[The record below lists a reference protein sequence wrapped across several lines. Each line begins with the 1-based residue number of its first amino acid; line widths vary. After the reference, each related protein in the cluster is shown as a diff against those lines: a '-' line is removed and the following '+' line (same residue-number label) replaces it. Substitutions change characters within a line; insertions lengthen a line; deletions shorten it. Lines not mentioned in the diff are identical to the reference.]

1 MRIRTLLQAIVVVML
16 IGATLLAATL
26 ILLDRKLREITEL
39 REDAFEI
46 TRSVAEL
53 NLLAQEYGRE
63 AGERPLQQWRARYHA
78 ALQELEDARANRY
91 TDSTLLASTYQDFVA
106 ADARLSEAAA
116 TRPAFDPDAAV
127 RAQHG
132 YGVVLHD
139 VSTRLRS
146 ALERAVNLRDLAAD
160 RHVAIRRSGL
170 NLLLLLVALSAV
182 VVLAAAVIAMRRLA
196 LPIDELRAG
205 AAQIGS
211 GNLDHRI
218 PVRDD
223 DEIGELAQAINAMA
237 GHLRAVTASRDELQ
251 SAIAERARAEAE
263 ARSLN
268 LDLERR
274 VEERTRKL
282 EDANKELESFTYSV
296 SHDLRVPLR
305 AITGFVEI
313 LEEDHGHK
321 LDDEGRRVLGIITG
335 NARRMGQ
342 LIEDLL
348 ALSRLGR
355 TPVSRSTIDMGAL
368 VREVLREVVP
378 ADSNVT
384 CKVQGLP
391 PARGERTMIRQVW
404 LNLLAN
410 AVKFS
415 ACQPEPEI
423 HVGAFRDDGQTIYFV
438 RDNGVG
444 FDMRYYDK
452 LFGVFQRLHSD
463 EQFQGTGVGLAIVQ
477 RVMTRHGG
485 RAWAESAPGAGA
497 TFYFALPRGEA
508 DVTT

>member
-1 MRIRTLLQAIVVVML
+1 MKIRTLLQAIMAVML
-16 IGATLLAATL
+16 IGAALLAATL
-26 ILLDRKLREITEL
+26 ILLDRKLDEITAL
-39 REDAFEI
+39 RENAFQI

-53 NLLAQEYGRE
+53 NLLAQEYSRAG
-63 AGERPLQQWRARYHA
+63 GERPLQQWRARYHT

-91 TDSTLLASTYQDFVA
+91 VDLKLLEIAYQDFVA
-106 ADARLSEAAA
+106 ADAHIAELTASRPRVEREMAALEDDRHRLL
-116 TRPAFDPDAAV
+116 
-127 RAQHG
+127 
-132 YGVVLHD
+132 LHD
-139 VSTRLRS
+139 VSRRLQS
-146 ALERAVNLRDLAAD
+146 ALAHAVKLQDLATGRDLA
-160 RHVAIRRSGL
+160 VRRSGL
-170 NLLLLLVALSAV
+170 RLLLILVGLSVV
-182 VVLAAAVIAMRRLA
+182 VVLAASVVAMRRLA
-196 LPIDELRAG
+196 LPIAELRTG
-205 AAQIGS
+205 AARIGS

-218 PVRDD
+218 PVRGN
-223 DEIGELAQAINAMA
+223 DEIGEVAHAINSMA
-237 GHLRAVTASRDELQ
+237 EHLREVTASRDELQ
-251 SAIAERARAEAE
+251 RETAERVRAESE
-263 ARSLN
+263 VRSLN
-268 LDLERR
+268 LELEQR

-282 EDANKELESFTYSV
+282 EAANKELESFTYSV

-313 LEEDHGHK
+313 LEEDHADK
-321 LDDEGRRVLGIITG
+321 LDHEGRRVLSIITD

-355 TPVSRSTIDMGAL
+355 TPMLRSGVDMQTL
-368 VREVLREVVP
+368 VEEVLREVLP
-378 ADSNVT
+378 ADSKVK
-384 CKVQGLP
+384 CKVQTLP

-415 ACQPEPEI
+415 ACQPEPAI
-423 HVGAFRDDGQTIYFV
+423 QVGAFKDDGQTIYFV

-463 EQFQGTGVGLAIVQ
+463 EEFQGTGVGLAIVQ
-477 RVMTRHGG
+477 RVLTRHGG

-497 TFYFALPRGEA
+497 TFYFALPHGDI
-508 DVTT
+508 DVPA